1 MKITSTPLDTGF
13 WAPWLDVNNQ
23 HAIYHQ
29 WEQLEASGCIDN
41 FRILAS
47 EKSGFR
53 EGWFFADSDAHKWL
67 DAAARVYA
75 LNPTP
80 RLETL
85 MNGYI
90 DLLGKC
96 QTEDGYL
103 YTYNQIHFPTQR
115 WINLQ
120 IEHELYCHGH
130 LIEAGVSHYQATGT
144 RTLLDIAIKAADR
157 IVADFSGKGPAE
169 TPGHQEIEI
178 ALLKLYEVTQQQ
190 NYLDMAH
197 QFLAQ
202 RGQQKGFALSVVR
215 QFVDVGKRE
224 KRVKEHK
231 EDYQQAHSQEVVSR
245 VPPANAVKKPRGALV
260 RWYLSAL
267 NGQYF
272 QQHQPLEKQTIPVG
286 HAVRFAYLQ
295 TAAAMYA
302 RITGDTVWLPTLKT
316 SWQRMVHHRMYI
328 TGGIGSL
335 PLMEGFGRDDEL
347 DPEYAYAETCAALG
361 SIFWNWEMTK
371 LTGEAQY
378 SDLLEWQLYNAA
390 LVGMGQN
397 GQCYLYNNPLAVR
410 DDIQR
415 REWYEIPCC
424 PSNLSRTWASLA
436 QYVLTANQESISIH
450 QYISSRHTLTDEET
464 GQTTDITIDSALPRE
479 GKVNIRIHPPGKRIL
494 KLRNPSWADNI
505 KILINQEEIRRA
517 SASAA
522 QTLNPQESEWLSIER
537 DWQDGDVVELRFD
550 VPVRLLHA
558 NPHVRDHKDKAT
570 LVRGPI
576 VYCLES
582 IDQPGID
589 IFDVV
594 LDPDTISTEES
605 LIFLGDLPAIK
616 ARSTQ
621 NQPLTFIPYHAWGNR
636 GPSQMTV
643 WVNVSKK

>member
-1 MKITSTPLDTGF
+1 MKISSNPLDSGF
-13 WAPWLDVNNQ
+13 WAPWLEVNNQ

-41 FRILAS
+41 FRILAG
-47 EKSGFR
+47 EKTGFR

-67 DAAARVYA
+67 DAAARIYA
-75 LNPTP
+75 LDPAP
-80 RLETL
+80 RLEAL

-90 DLLGKC
+90 SLLQKC
-96 QTEDGYL
+96 QAEDGYL

-157 IVADFSGKGPAE
+157 IVADFAGKGPAE

-178 ALLKLYEVTQQQ
+178 ALLKLYEVTKQQT
-190 NYLDMAH
+190 YLDMAH

-224 KRVKEHK
+224 KWVKEHK
-231 EDYQQAHSQEVVSR
+231 EDYLQSHPQAVVGH
-245 VPPANAVKKPRGALV
+245 VPPVNAVKKPRGALL
-260 RWYLSAL
+260 RWYLGAL

-272 QQHQPLEKQTIPVG
+272 QQHQPLVKQTIPVG

-302 RITGDTVWLPTLKT
+302 RITGDTVWLLTLKT
-316 SWQRMVHHRMYI
+316 SWQRMVQHRMYI

-361 SIFWNWEMTK
+361 SVFWNWEMTQ

-415 REWYEIPCC
+415 RAWYEVPCC
-424 PSNLSRTWASLA
+424 PSNLSRTWASLT
-436 QYVLTANQESISIH
+436 L
-450 QYISSRHTLTDEET
+450 SR
-464 GQTTDITIDSALPRE
+464 
-479 GKVNIRIHPPGKRIL
+479 
-494 KLRNPSWADNI
+494 
-505 KILINQEEIRRA
+505 
-517 SASAA
+517 
-522 QTLNPQESEWLSIER
+522 
-537 DWQDGDVVELRFD
+537 
-550 VPVRLLHA
+550 
-558 NPHVRDHKDKAT
+558 
-570 LVRGPI
+570 
-576 VYCLES
+576 
-582 IDQPGID
+582 
-589 IFDVV
+589 
-594 LDPDTISTEES
+594 
-605 LIFLGDLPAIK
+605 
-616 ARSTQ
+616 
-621 NQPLTFIPYHAWGNR
+621 
-636 GPSQMTV
+636 
-643 WVNVSKK
+643 